1 MSGVRRLRR
10 FRLLLLVVVLFVL
23 AAACDRTIPLGLPP
37 PPCESRYTVE
47 PSGPVVVSVGESRRL
62 HVRVDTRNS
71 ELYQHCSRLFPG
83 SSRVPS
89 EWFNWSVEDSS
100 VARIDQAEEGSEAS
114 VTITGLTVGQTW
126 VVLQYSAN
134 AHPARRIRVEV
145 VESAESEVG
154 QVLQRSVSSISHSYQ
169 ERDSVD
175 TGCGKTVCPG

>member
-1 MSGVRRLRR
+1 M
-10 FRLLLLVVVLFVL
+10 
-23 AAACDRTIPLGLPP
+23 
-37 PPCESRYTVE
+37 
-47 PSGPVVVSVGESRRL
+47 
-62 HVRVDTRNS
+62 
-71 ELYQHCSRLFPG
+71 
-83 SSRVPS
+83 
-89 EWFNWSVEDSS
+89 
-100 VARIDQAEEGSEAS
+100 ARIDQAEEGSEAS

-175 TGCGKTVCPG
+175 TGCAETVCPG